1 MTSTVELERMPRSSL
16 IDRYEH
22 LISSPPPKGI
32 STPLL
37 CRLVAYEV
45 QAARYGGLS
54 LRTRNKLQAIAGD
67 QAVAPGGPS
76 LRSGSRLVRDWNGV
90 THVVDVVKGG
100 YRYQGRIYRSLSAIA
115 REITGARW
123 SGPRFFGLK
132 GTS

>member
-1 MTSTVELERMPRSSL
+1 MTSTAELEMMPRSYL
-16 IDRYEH
+16 IDQYEH
-22 LISSPPPKGI
+22 LISAPPPKGI

-45 QAARYGGLS
+45 QAARYGGLP
-54 LRTRNKLQAIAGD
+54 LRTRNKLQAIASD
-67 QAVAPGGPS
+67 QAVALASPS
-76 LRSGSRLVRDWNGV
+76 LRSGSRLVRDWNGI

-100 YRYQGRIYRSLSAIA
+100 YRYQGRVYRSLSAIA

>member
-1 MTSTVELERMPRSSL
+1 MTSTAELERMPRASL
-16 IDRYEH
+16 VDQYQH
-22 LISSPPPKGI
+22 LISAPPPKGI

-45 QAARYGGLS
+45 QAARYGDLP
-54 LRTRNKLQAIAGD
+54 LRTRNKLQAIASD
-67 QAVAPGGPS
+67 QAVALASPS

-100 YRYQGRIYRSLSAIA
+100 YRYQGRVYRSLSAIA

>member
-1 MTSTVELERMPRSSL
+1 MTSTAELEMMPRSYL
-16 IDRYEH
+16 IDQYEH
-22 LISSPPPKGI
+22 LISAPPPKGI

-45 QAARYGGLS
+45 QAARYGGLP

-67 QAVAPGGPS
+67 QAVALASPS

-100 YRYQGRIYRSLSAIA
+100 YRYQGRLYRSLSAIA

>member
-1 MTSTVELERMPRSSL
+1 MMPRSDL
-16 IDRYEH
+16 IDQYEH
-22 LISSPPPKGI
+22 LISAPPPKGI

-45 QAARYGGLS
+45 QAARYGGLP
-54 LRTRNKLQAIAGD
+54 LRTRNKLQAIASD
-67 QAVAPGGPS
+67 LAVAPAGPS

-132 GTS
+132 GRS

>member
-1 MTSTVELERMPRSSL
+1 MPRSYL
-16 IDRYEH
+16 IDQYEH
-22 LISSPPPKGI
+22 LISAPPPKGI

-45 QAARYGGLS
+45 QAARYGGLP
-54 LRTRNKLQAIAGD
+54 LRTRNKLQAIASD
-67 QAVAPGGPS
+67 QAVVPAGSS

-90 THVVDVVKGG
+90 THVVDVAKGG
-100 YRYQGRIYRSLSAIA
+100 YRYQGRVYRSLSAIA

>member
-1 MTSTVELERMPRSSL
+1 MPRSSL
-16 IDRYEH
+16 IDQYEH
-22 LISSPPPKGI
+22 LINTPPPKGI

-45 QAARYGGLS
+45 QAARYGGLP
-54 LRTRNKLQAIAGD
+54 LRTRNKLQAIASD
-67 QAVAPGGPS
+67 LAVAPAGPS
-76 LRSGSRLVRDWNGV
+76 LRSGSRLVRDWNGI

-100 YRYQGRIYRSLSAIA
+100 YRYHGRVYRSLSAIA

>member
-16 IDRYEH
+16 VDQYEH
-22 LISSPPPKGI
+22 LISAPPPKGI

-45 QAARYGGLS
+45 QAARYGGLP
-54 LRTRNKLQAIAGD
+54 LRTRNKLQAIASD
-67 QAVAPGGPS
+67 QAVAPAGPS
-76 LRSGSRLVRDWNGV
+76 LRSGSRLVRDWNGI
-90 THVVDVVKGG
+90 THVVDVVNGG
-100 YRYQGRIYRSLSAIA
+100 YRYQGRVYRSLSAIA